1 MDLKSPFDNQSGLQ
15 AHQDFSQ
22 AAHGTVARKISMG
35 LDKSAGAAAGR
46 RVLLQSDIDKS
57 KEQQNYPRDRV
68 RMKCPHCKKLSLC
81 RTSKEE
87 SVLTRSFVY
96 CCSNFECGH
105 VFKAVM
111 EIHYTISPSATPDP
125 SVDLPMSTHVRRDLL
140 RAQMDGA
147 RSAEHQAE
155 STEPITGDLFSG
167 LPGPAAQLAP

>member
-1 MDLKSPFDNQSGLQ
+1 MAIKNPFDSTQGLQ
-15 AHQDFSQ
+15 AHQGFVKS
-22 AAHGTVARKISMG
+22 AHGVNGRKITMG
-35 LDKSAGAAAGR
+35 VDTAAAEADKA
-46 RVLLQSDIDKS
+46 VLQQLEIDKA
-57 KEQQNYPRDRV
+57 KAQQVYPRDRV

-125 SVDLPMSTHVRRDLL
+125 SVDLPMSTHVRRDIV
-140 RAQMDGA
+140 RAQMDMA
-147 RSAEHQAE
+147 RSADHEADQ
-155 STEPITGDLFSG
+155 TTPITGDLFSG
-167 LPGPAAQLAP
+167 SDPTS